1 MHMNHRPIV
10 PVKNAAEMAY
20 EKVTAISL
28 HTSPSIL
35 SRLDAREIFKNL
47 IIEKFIGSRSVH
59 LNSVQKSVTRKNG
72 KKNFTV
78 VGTGFQNEIHA
89 E

>member
-28 HTSPSIL
+28 HANPSIL
-35 SRLDAREIFKNL
+35 SRLDASEIF
-47 IIEKFIGSRSVH
+47 
-59 LNSVQKSVTRKNG
+59 RK
-72 KKNFTV
+72 K
-78 VGTGFQNEIHA
+78 
-89 E
+89 